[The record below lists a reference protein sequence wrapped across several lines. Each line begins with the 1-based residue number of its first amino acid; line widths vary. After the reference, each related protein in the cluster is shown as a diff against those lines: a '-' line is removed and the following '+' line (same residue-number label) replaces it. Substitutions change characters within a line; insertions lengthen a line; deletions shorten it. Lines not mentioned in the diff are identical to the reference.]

1 MDCHFLLQFFFPSIS
16 DKRMPRRKKKVKE
29 ASEAQ
34 NLEKKDVE
42 TTSSVNVKKKRRL
55 EDAYIVISDSD
66 GEVSIPK
73 SRALGLKL
81 GLLICDWFV
90 CEIEL

>member
-1 MDCHFLLQFFFPSIS
+1 
-16 DKRMPRRKKKVKE
+16 MPRRKKKVKE

-42 TTSSVNVKKKRRL
+42 TTGSVNVKKKRRL

-66 GEVSIPK
+66 GEVSILK

-81 GLLICDWFV
+81 GLLICDLFV
-90 CEIEL
+90 CETQF